1 MTQLAV
7 VPPALAGYE
16 WRAAGREDAPAIQE
30 LYRTAG
36 RVDGVELRI
45 TLEDLYRELAGP
57 AARNSLLA
65 LTADGRVAAYG
76 VMAPPQATTHA
87 RQALLRGEVEPAH
100 RGLGLGS
107 FVLAWLEA
115 RAAEALEGVPGYG
128 LPKVLRA
135 SSPIDLADRIALLE
149 GHEYRRIR
157 YWDTLRR
164 DLSRPFPEAK
174 VPPGLELLAWS
185 RDWERSTMRAWEES
199 FAENWG
205 HAPATFDEWQP
216 THSGDP
222 AFREDLSF
230 LMIDGAQVA
239 GFSLSYLSPE
249 ENAATG
255 IEQGWI
261 GQIGVRHSWRRRGLG
276 TALVC
281 RVLRAFRE
289 EALDYATLDVDVDN
303 PARAHRLYQRL
314 GFERVRRTVFFAKQL
329 QVQPR

>member
-1 MTQLAV
+1 MTQLSV

-30 LYRTAG
+30 LYRMSS
-36 RVDGVELRI
+36 RVDGVELSI
-45 TLEDLYRELAGP
+45 TLEDLYRELGGP
-57 AARNSLLA
+57 AGRHSLLA
-65 LTADGRVAAYG
+65 LTDEGRVAAYG
-76 VMAPPQATTHA
+76 VVTPPHATGQA
-87 RQALLRGEVEPAH
+87 RQAFLRGEVEPAH
-100 RGLGLGS
+100 RGRGLGS

-115 RAAEALEGVPGYG
+115 RAAEALERVPGYG

-135 SSPIDLADRIALLE
+135 SSPIDLADRIDLLE
-149 GHEYRRIR
+149 EHGYRRIR

-164 DLSRPFPEAK
+164 DLSRPFPEPK
-174 VPPGLELLAWS
+174 VPAELELVTWS

-205 HAPATFDEWQP
+205 HAPTTFDEWQP
-216 THSGDP
+216 RHTDDP
-222 AFREDLSF
+222 AFRGDLSF
-230 LMIDGAQVA
+230 LMIDGTQVA

-255 IEQGWI
+255 MEQGWI
-261 GQIGVRHSWRRRGLG
+261 GQIGVRKPWRRRGVG

-281 RVLRAFRE
+281 RVLRAFRD

-303 PARAHRLYQRL
+303 PARANRLYQRL

-329 QVQPR
+329 